1 MTSLDLDKIAAAK
14 LWLISAPAGAAGAGS
29 PRDLPYLAH
38 ALYALVPVAC
48 AEVPKVSCD
57 ERWRV
62 YLNPAWLAESDV
74 PTIAR
79 ELGHVVWH
87 LLSDHTERA
96 RDQHVDATTSKAW
109 TDASDATIAR
119 LLQDGDLCPPEL
131 RGAEALDL
139 RDNLSAEE
147 YFAILSRL
155 TVDASGGERREQP
168 LKPEDGCGSGCDG
181 VRREH
186 ELPPD
191 LDLGEVT
198 AEDGHEIR
206 RRVAV
211 DYREHA
217 LNRGDRPGDAWR
229 WALRILEPQIKW
241 ESLLSGAVRR
251 AAGWANGRTDQT
263 FSRPSRRQSCTPRI
277 VLPGTRRPLPH
288 VAMVID
294 TSGSVPDVLLGR
306 ALSEVDGALRA
317 LGVGDTSV
325 TVYSCDA
332 AVHTVQRVR
341 RASDAKLAGG
351 GGTDMRV
358 GIAAAGAQKPRPDLV
373 VVFTDGATPW
383 PEHPPPASAVVVA
396 LLGRSR
402 THLPPTPTWATRV
415 ECVAG

>member
-1 MTSLDLDKIAAAK
+1 MNRLELDKLAAAK
-14 LWLISAPAGAAGAGS
+14 LWLISAPSDQPGDTA

-38 ALYALVPVAC
+38 ALFALVPVAC
-48 AEVPKVSCD
+48 ADVTRVSCD

-62 YLNPAWLAESDV
+62 YVNPGWLAETDV
-74 PTIAR
+74 PGIAR

-87 LLSDHTERA
+87 LLSDHTGRA
-96 RDQHVDATTSKAW
+96 RDQHVDATTSTAW
-109 TDASDATIAR
+109 TTAGDATIAE
-119 LLQDGDLCPPEL
+119 LLRDGDLCPPQLLGPSEL
-131 RGAEALDL
+131 SLPASR
-139 RDNLSAEE
+139 SAEE
-147 YFAILSRL
+147 YFAIISRL
-155 TVDASGGERREQP
+155 RVDGGSGGERPEAP

-191 LDLGEVT
+191 LDLGEVDQEE
-198 AEDGHEIR
+198 AHEIR

-211 DYREHA
+211 DYREH
-217 LNRGDRPGDAWR
+217 LLTRGTRPGDAWR
-229 WALRILEPQIKW
+229 WAQRLLEPQIRW
-241 ESLLSGAVRR
+241 EALLSGAVRR
-251 AAGWANGRTDQT
+251 AAGWANGRSDYT
-263 FSRPSRRQSCTPRI
+263 FSRPSRRQSCAPRI

-317 LGVGDTSV
+317 LGVGDASV

-332 AVHTVQRVR
+332 AVHTVQRLR
-341 RASDAKLAGG
+341 RASEAQLAGG

-358 GIAAAGAQKPRPDLV
+358 GIAAASRQKPRPDLV

-383 PEHPPPASAVVVA
+383 PEQPPPGSAVVVA

-402 THLPPTPTWATRV
+402 THLPPTPGWATRV
-415 ECVAG
+415 ECVA

>member
-1 MTSLDLDKIAAAK
+1 MTRLDLDKLAAAK
-14 LWLISAPAGAAGAGS
+14 LWLVSAPTGEADGGS

-48 AEVPKVSCD
+48 AEVPRISCD

-62 YLNPAWLAESDV
+62 YVNPGWLAESDV
-74 PTIAR
+74 PEIAR
-79 ELGHVVWH
+79 ELAHVVWH
-87 LLSDHTERA
+87 LLSDHTGRA
-96 RDQHVDATTSKAW
+96 RDQHVDATTSKVW
-109 TDASDATIAR
+109 TDASDATIAE
-119 LLQDGDLCPPEL
+119 LLRDGDLCPPDL
-131 RGAEALDL
+131 RGPHE
-139 RDNLSAEE
+139 LSLPTDRSSEE

-155 TVDASGGERREQP
+155 PVRPTGGERPEVP
-168 LKPEDGCGSGCDG
+168 LKPQDGCGSGCDG

-191 LDLGEVT
+191 LDLGEVD
-198 AEDGHEIR
+198 AEDAHEIR

-217 LNRGDRPGDAWR
+217 LSRGDQPGDAWR
-229 WALRILEPQIKW
+229 WAQRLLEPQLKW

-251 AAGWANGRTDQT
+251 AAGWASGRTDHT

-317 LGVGDTSV
+317 LGVGDASV

-332 AVHTVQRVR
+332 AVHTVKRVR

-358 GIAAAGAQKPRPDLV
+358 GIAAASRQKPRPDLV

-383 PEHPPPASAVVVA
+383 PEQPPPGSAVVVA

-402 THLPPTPTWATRV
+402 THLPPTPGWATRV